1 MKETVQTQIKRLEEF
16 MGTVTDAAALPRD
29 AASFMH
35 ALLLSTGAKSVVE
48 IGTSYGYSGLWIAAA
63 LAEVDGM
70 LHTIDKETDKL
81 VAAQAH
87 FKSAGVTDYV
97 KLHHGKALDILPKLE
112 GPFHFVLNDADKE
125 NCREY
130 VEMLVDKLADRAIIL
145 TDNTRTHAEQL
156 GDFVEW
162 IRAEER
168 FVSTDL
174 PIGNGMEL
182 SVKWTAR
189 RSHGIF
195 GL

>member
-1 MKETVQTQIKRLEEF
+1 MKESVQTQIKRLEEF
-16 MGTVTDAAALPRD
+16 MKTVTDAAALPRE
-29 AASFMH
+29 AAAFVH
-35 ALLLSTGAKSVVE
+35 TLLLSTGAKSVVE
-48 IGTSYGYSGLWIAAA
+48 IGTSYGYSGLWITAA
-63 LAEVDGM
+63 LAEVDGI

-81 VAAQAH
+81 VAAQAN
-87 FKSAGVTDYV
+87 FENAGVSDYV
-97 KLHHGKALDILPKLE
+97 KLHHGKALDILPTLD
-112 GPFHFVLNDADKE
+112 GPFQFALIDADKD

-130 VEMLVDKLADRAIIL
+130 VEMLVDKLADRAIVL

-156 GDFVEW
+156 GEFVAW
-162 IRAEER
+162 IRGDER
-168 FVSTDL
+168 FVSANL